1 MTSPGKSTGP
11 VVLQVLPSLQTGG
24 AERGCIDVAAAI
36 VAHGGTAL
44 VASSGGA
51 MTRELPR
58 VGARHIEMP
67 LDTKSPF
74 RIRAN
79 VGRLVRLIRAEG
91 VDLIHARSRAPAWS
105 ALSASR
111 RCRIPFVTTF
121 HGVYGATNPLKKFY
135 NSVMVRSDQ
144 VIAISDYIGRHI
156 LQTYAVDAGKVRV
169 VPRGVD
175 LEIFT
180 PEAVSPARVI
190 KLVTDWRLEDGMPVI
205 LMPARLS
212 RLKGHVVLMKALVEL
227 GRTDIRCLIVGA
239 DQGRTAYRR
248 ELESQVEKLGLQAV
262 VHLTDHCDDMAAA
275 YKLSD
280 VVVSASVEPEG
291 FGRTVV
297 EAQALG
303 RPVIATN
310 IGATAET
317 IIDGETGWLVPPDNP
332 SALAQALTKAL
343 DLNEYQRSAMAQ
355 RAIAHVTQN
364 FSRDRMCADTLALY
378 DELLTSRAAETAKA
392 VA

>member
-1 MTSPGKSTGP
+1 MTSSDKSDGP
-11 VVLQVLPSLQTGG
+11 VVLQVLPALQTGG

-36 VAHGGTAL
+36 TAHGGTAL

-67 LDTKSPF
+67 LDSKSPF
-74 RIRAN
+74 TIRAN
-79 VGRLVRLIRAEG
+79 VGRLVRLIREEK

-121 HGVYGATNPLKKFY
+121 HGVYGATNPLKKLY
-135 NSVMVRSDQ
+135 NSVMVRSDR
-144 VIAISDYIGRHI
+144 VIAISQFIAQHI
-156 LQTYAVDAGKVRV
+156 RDTYHVDPDKIRV

-180 PEAVSPARVI
+180 PEAVPPARVI
-190 KLVTDWRLEDGMPVI
+190 KLTTEWRLADGMPVI
-205 LMPARLS
+205 LMPGRLT
-212 RLKGHVVLMKALVEL
+212 RLKGHAVLLKALAEL
-227 GRTDIRCLIVGA
+227 GRSDIRCLIVGS

-248 ELESQVEKLGLQAV
+248 ELEAQVSKLGLEAI
-262 VHLTDHCDDMAAA
+262 VHITDHCDDMAAA

-280 VVVSASVEPEG
+280 VVVSTSVEPEG

-317 IIDGETGWLVPPDNP
+317 VIDGETGWLIPPDNP
-332 SALAQALTKAL
+332 AALAQALNKAL
-343 DLNEYQRSAMAQ
+343 DLNEYQRSAMAE
-355 RAIAHVTQN
+355 RAIAHVSQH
-364 FSRDRMCADTLALY
+364 FSRERMTGDTLAIY
-378 DELLTSRAAETAKA
+378 DELLTSPATRAAQA